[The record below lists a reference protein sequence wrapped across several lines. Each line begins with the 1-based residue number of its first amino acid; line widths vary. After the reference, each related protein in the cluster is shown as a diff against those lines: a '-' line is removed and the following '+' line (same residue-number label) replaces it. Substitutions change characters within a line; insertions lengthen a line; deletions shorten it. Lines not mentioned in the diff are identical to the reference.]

1 MNLDSV
7 NHFIHTYRM
16 TPWRVQRQWIVTFLL
31 AVIVLA
37 MVAALYLDVSA
48 QAAITGRRIQDMT
61 YQMIVIQQA
70 NGDLETRLASLTSAS
85 VMEQRASD
93 LGFNPV
99 STDGVEYLV
108 VPGYVAPQPEILT
121 AAPKPEAGLPIN
133 PPEYTQSLLD
143 WFDQAFQQ
151 FGDGR

>member
-7 NHFIHTYRM
+7 NHFVHAYRM

-31 AVIVLA
+31 AVITLA
-37 MVAALYLDVSA
+37 MVAALYLDVTA

-61 YQMIVIQQA
+61 YQMSIIQQS

-85 VMEQRASD
+85 VMEQRALN
-93 LGFNPV
+93 LGYRPV
-99 STDGVEYLV
+99 TTDEMEYLV
-108 VPGYVAPQPEILT
+108 VPGYVPSQPEILS
-121 AAPKPEAGLPIN
+121 AAPKPPVNLAGN
-133 PPEYTQSLLD
+133 PSEYTQSLLD